1 VALLGMI
8 TVHVLPDS
16 HRGNATWWFGVFGGR
31 AAAAF
36 AVLAGIGIAFVS
48 GRHRVSGE
56 RFRPIASLL
65 ATRAALVGAIGL
77 ALGFTD
83 ASDAL
88 VILPYYAVLFLF
100 AIPLVTLRTRAVAAT
115 GVAVACLVPVLT
127 HLLVPHLPSA
137 DLDNPGFGDVFSH
150 PLDLLAELTISGE
163 YPALAWVTYL
173 CAGIVVGRLDLS
185 KIRNAAALLTAGL
198 ALNVGTALT
207 SSLLLRG
214 AGGLAQIWAA
224 QDDSDLTE
232 SRTAELLAVQG
243 DGTTPASSWWWLA
256 VDTPH
261 TSTFFDLMG
270 TTGSSCALLGAM
282 LLLGHVGI
290 TPLRQLIA
298 VVRVPLAAA
307 GAMPLTLYVLHVLF
321 MHSELTPD
329 SDLTSFAVQAVLAI
343 ALALVWRAT
352 GRKSP
357 LEGLITDAANAM
369 RDRAAARTGTATA

>member
-1 VALLGMI
+1 MI

-16 HRGNATWWFGVFGGR
+16 HGGKATWWFSVFGGR

-36 AVLAGIGIAFVS
+36 AVLAGIGIAFMS
-48 GRHRVSGE
+48 GRERVGKE
-56 RFRPIASLL
+56 KFRPIASLL
-65 ATRAALVGAIGL
+65 ATRAAIIGAIGL

-88 VILPYYAVLFLF
+88 VILPYYAILFLF
-100 AIPLVTLRTRAVAAT
+100 AIPLVTLRTRVVAAI
-115 GVAVACLVPVLT
+115 GVAVACVVPVLT
-127 HLLVPHLPSA
+127 HLLLPYLPSA
-137 DLDNPGFGDVFSH
+137 ELDNPGFGELFGH
-150 PLDLLAELTISGE
+150 PLDLLIELTISGE

-185 KIRNAAALLTAGL
+185 KIRTAAALLTAGL
-198 ALNVGTALT
+198 GLYVGTALT

-261 TSTFFDLMG
+261 TSTFFDLLG

-282 LLLGHVGI
+282 LLLGHVAT

-298 VVRVPLAAA
+298 VVRVPLAAV
-307 GAMPLTLYVLHVLF
+307 GAMPLTFYVLHVLF
-321 MHSELTPD
+321 MYSELTPD
-329 SDLTSFAVQAVLAI
+329 SDLASFVVQAVLAI
-343 ALALVWRAT
+343 ALALAWRAT

-357 LEGLITDAANAM
+357 LEGLITGAANAA
-369 RDRAAARTGTATA
+369 RDRAAARTGAA